1 MLLFSSK
8 YEFLSFTSGLKIN
21 LLGEIGLFTL
31 HHCCFSC
38 SLDYFKSYSRL
49 HSLQFYGSYASDAF
63 KSYSRLHSLQF
74 YGSYASDAFKKRE
87 ISSSTSCRV
96 KSYTIDRHILF
107 NCLMSQQK
115 CNRNLNIILLQ
126 IFRKQWE
133 RLRCKVCKSTE
144 PKNQVE
150 QCSYTNT

>member
-1 MLLFSSK
+1 MYLLLFSSK

-63 KSYSRLHSLQF
+63 K
-74 YGSYASDAFKKRE
+74 KRE

-107 NCLMSQQK
+107 NCLISQQK
-115 CNRNLNIILLQ
+115 CSRNLNIILLQ

-133 RLRCKVCKSTE
+133 RLRCKVCESTE

-150 QCSYTNT
+150 HCSYTNTWLFLI